1 MTASGFRVRITSLV
15 FAFKSASLVL
25 NQDPTYIRKPKKSTF
40 DQTIKFLHWL
50 FWSFQI
56 VSGRFRWFQ
65 VVLGHFQIVLGRF
78 ISFQIVLA
86 CSSLQYVP
94 SVCTSI
100 DNASRFPSF
109 SYRTGSRHNYFHV
122 TENDIHSITK
132 ILDPNKAHVC
142 DNISIKIINI
152 CSQHLSYL

>member
-1 MTASGFRVRITSLV
+1 MAASGFRVRITSLV
-15 FAFKSASLVL
+15 FAFKLASLVL
-25 NQDPTYIRKPKKSTF
+25 NQDPTYIRKPKKNTF
-40 DQTIKFLHWL
+40 DQSINFLQWL
-50 FWSFQI
+50 FGLFQI
-56 VSGRFRWFQ
+56 LSGSFRWFQ

-78 ISFQIVLA
+78 ISFQIVSA

-94 SVCTSI
+94 SICTSI

-142 DNISIKIINI
+142 DNMSIKIIKI
-152 CSQHLSYL
+152 CCQHLSYL